1 MSKNLPILYTLPKWK
16 LTKGSGAKI
25 RYYVPELNKWI
36 SNRYLNHELSKLGLT
51 SQDYYDR
58 WFLNITTKSQRPK
71 CPICNDYRKFD
82 KISHGYEVT
91 CSKSECSKLN
101 FSSSLKLSFTDNRLE
116 KLSAAQRR
124 RYQNYEERVKIS
136 MGVKRFINN
145 NPEIILNSINNSRKS
160 HRTKEYRDKMSRIMK
175 VVMNS
180 EPIKD
185 NIRKKSLLKW
195 KNPTNKMIEANRVKR
210 IGIRSKLYNPYE
222 SKFIY
227 LDSKWERIFYFRLD
241 NDPSVIK
248 IEREPMYI
256 LYYNPIFNDI
266 RKYYPDF
273 RVTTSYCTYLLEIK
287 PKSLLNDEVVQSK
300 YKYSLKYCN
309 KNKIKYL
316 FITENEIFNKEFRL
330 K

>member
-1 MSKNLPILYTLPKWK
+1 M
-16 LTKGSGAKI
+16 
-25 RYYVPELNKWI
+25 
-36 SNRYLNHELSKLGLT
+36 
-51 SQDYYDR
+51 
-58 WFLNITTKSQRPK
+58 
-71 CPICNDYRKFD
+71 
-82 KISHGYEVT
+82 
-91 CSKSECSKLN
+91 
-101 FSSSLKLSFTDNRLE
+101 
-116 KLSAAQRR
+116 
-124 RYQNYEERVKIS
+124 
-136 MGVKRFINN
+136 
-145 NPEIILNSINNSRKS
+145 
-160 HRTKEYRDKMSRIMK
+160 
-175 VVMNS
+175 
-180 EPIKD
+180 
-185 NIRKKSLLKW
+185 
-195 KNPTNKMIEANRVKR
+195 
-210 IGIRSKLYNPYE
+210 
-222 SKFIY
+222 
-227 LDSKWERIFYFRLD
+227 LD